1 MTDPRI
7 TAILSP
13 HDIGELVAL
22 VNQERPREAESKA
35 RVLLKAFPQV
45 GMLWKIL
52 GVAMLRQGK
61 DALQVLQRT
70 ADLLPQDAEA
80 QGNLAAVLME
90 RGQSAEALVS
100 WQRALAIQPRDVDAL
115 TGAADALRTLGRAR
129 EALECYQRALAENPG
144 SVEARN
150 NLGNAY
156 LELRRFDDAVA
167 CYRRVLKIKPDDAQL
182 NYNLSNALWQ
192 QGALEEALSSGRRAI
207 ELDPG
212 LAVAHCILG
221 HVLRDLGHRRDAATL
236 YAKAVELDPLRA
248 EYHCNLGNALFELR
262 RAAAA
267 VECQRRALELL
278 PDHVPALLCLSAAL
292 RLLRRADEAEAS
304 CRAALRSE
312 PRNVEALVFL
322 GELLADRGRF
332 AEAEELFKR
341 ALDIDPAYPSAYC
354 SIAMHRKMTAA
365 DAGWLQGA
373 AALLERR
380 LPLRNEISVR
390 YALGK
395 YCDDVG
401 RYAEAFDHYRKA
413 NELTKRYASG
423 YDREKLKRRVDRV
436 IGCFDAAFVERAA
449 RHASATEL
457 PVFVVGMPRSG
468 TSLVEQILASH
479 PAVIGAGELNFWDV
493 AFRNFKDADRLHDEQ
508 LDELLTTGVS
518 GVAGS
523 YLGLLPTFAAPVLR
537 VVDKMPANF
546 LYAGLIHAIFPQA
559 RIIHMRRHPLD
570 TCLSIY
576 FQNFFGMSAYANDL
590 DDLAHYYGEYLRI
603 TDHWRRLLPATALLE
618 VPYEGLIADQEGW
631 TRRMVEF
638 LGLPWDP
645 NCLEFQQTER
655 VVITASK
662 WQVRQKIHA
671 ASAGRWRHYAAWLG
685 PLEQALTRA
694 GVPV

>member
-1 MTDPRI
+1 MTDPRF

-13 HDIGELVAL
+13 HDLGELVTL
-22 VNQERPREAESKA
+22 VNQERLREAESKA
-35 RVLLKAFPQV
+35 RALLKAFPQV

-52 GVAMLRQGK
+52 GVALLRQGK

-70 ADLLPQDAEA
+70 AELMPQDAEA
-80 QGNLAAVLME
+80 HGNVAAALME
-90 RGQSAEALVS
+90 LGQWAEALVS

-115 TGAADALRTLGRAR
+115 TGAADALRALGRAR
-129 EALECYQRALAENPG
+129 EAVEFYQRALAEKPG
-144 SVEARN
+144 LLEARN

-167 CYRRVLKIKPDDAQL
+167 CYRRALKIKPDDAQL

-192 QGALEEALSSGRRAI
+192 QGALEEALLSGRRAI
-207 ELDPG
+207 DLEPT
-212 LAVAHCILG
+212 LAVAHAILG
-221 HVLRDLGHRRDAATL
+221 HVLRDLGHRREAASL
-236 YAKAVELDPLRA
+236 YAKAVELDPSRA

-262 RAAAA
+262 RTAAA

-304 CRAALRSE
+304 CQAALRSE

-341 ALDIDPAYPSAYC
+341 ALDIDPGYPSAYC

-365 DAGWLQGA
+365 DGGWLRGA

-380 LPLRNEISVR
+380 LPLRNEISVH

-395 YCDDVG
+395 YADDVG
-401 RYAEAFDHYRKA
+401 QYAVAFDHYRQA

-423 YDREKLKRRVDRV
+423 YDREKLRQRVDRV
-436 IGCFDAAFVERAA
+436 IGCFDAGFLQHAA
-449 RHASATEL
+449 RHASATDL

-479 PAVIGAGELNFWDV
+479 PAVLGAGELNFWDA
-493 AFRNFKDADRLHDEQ
+493 AFRHFKDAAALDGARLE
-508 LDELLTTGVS
+508 ELLASHVPS
-518 GVAGS
+518 VAGS
-523 YLGLLPTFAAPVLR
+523 YLGLLPPVTTTVLR
-537 VVDKMPANF
+537 MVDKMPANF
-546 LYAGLIHAIFPQA
+546 LYAGLIHAIFPKA
-559 RIIHMRRHPLD
+559 RIIHMQRHPLD

-590 DDLAHYYGEYLRI
+590 DDLAHYYGQYLRI
-603 TDHWRRLLPATALLE
+603 TDHWRTLLPSTALLE
-618 VPYEGLIADQEGW
+618 VPYEALITDQEGW
-631 TRRMVEF
+631 TRRMLDF

-645 NCLEFQQTER
+645 ACLEFQQTER

-671 ASAGRWRHYAAWLG
+671 ASAGRWRHYAEWLE

-694 GVPV
+694 GVKF